1 MPVVLIVAIVTWS
14 YYAYIVHLCIFTVIS
29 DSGSTVSGV
38 ILAAVYHVFLVP
50 FLMSYWQT
58 VWTKPGKVPPNYSL
72 SVSEVDIIET
82 ASEPLPA
89 LENLIASKDLAVVT
103 RSIQGEVRYCSECSH
118 IKVILL
124 IYRISTNNSRSRLV
138 ATPLRNQAITSFLL
152 CFYVAI

>member
-1 MPVVLIVAIVTWS
+1 MPNRVGFSSVASGRGRRGCCSVENCKLCIEGAKWLPVILIVAIVTWS

-29 DSGSTVSGV
+29 ESGAAAGV

-58 VWTKPGKVPPNYSL
+58 VWSRPGKVPQNFSL
-72 SVSEVDIIET
+72 SMSEVDIIET

-118 IKVILL
+118 IKV
-124 IYRISTNNSRSRLV
+124 
-138 ATPLRNQAITSFLL
+138 F
-152 CFYVAI
+152 